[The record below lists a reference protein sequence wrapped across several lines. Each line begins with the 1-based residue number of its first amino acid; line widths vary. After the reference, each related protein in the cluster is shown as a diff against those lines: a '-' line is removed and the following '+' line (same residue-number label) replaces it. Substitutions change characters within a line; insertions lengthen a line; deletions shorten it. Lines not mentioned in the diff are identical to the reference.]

1 MKTSNILEVEIKKE
15 IKCSKEVALW
25 NYWDHEH
32 LDVIHDGYKDSNILY
47 DKNNFMFRIDNIKV
61 FIPFLKFLTPI
72 FMVQHD
78 ENTII
83 NFAVQM
89 GVISKTTITTKTLSK
104 SSCQITMNYKF
115 YLNGWRKILRP
126 ILKIMIPKWNE
137 KVWLEDLPVKLR
149 RQKVLEMNFK
159 DFKGLPK
166 KISERLKGKDDNIS
180 FKLPIP
186 RPLNSS
192 RDLHPLSIRFR
203 EKSKK

>member
-89 GVISKTTITTKTLSK
+89 GVISKTTITTKKLTE

-115 YLNGWRKILRP
+115 YLNGWRKILRR

-166 KISERLKGKDDNIS
+166 KISQRLKSKDDNIS

-192 RDLHPLSIRFR
+192 RDLHPLSMRFR

>member
-89 GVISKTTITTKTLSK
+89 GVISKTTITTKKLTE

-149 RQKVLEMNFK
+149 RQKVLEMNFR

-166 KISERLKGKDDNIS
+166 KISQRLKSEEDNIS

-192 RDLHPLSIRFR
+192 RDLHPLSVKFR